1 MSPAVVQ
8 STVRPSCPAAGGAPV
23 FFSRMRPTISAI
35 LVLSSLAA
43 CGSDTAQWSEPVTRS
58 AEQRPTKWDATTR
71 ERLGLSDGPA
81 PSSQPAPTA
90 RAFVGDAPPGWNE
103 QPGQPARF
111 RDRIW
116 QIGAAPALECY
127 LTNGVGGGV
136 AQNITR
142 WYGQFGSRE
151 VPAVE
156 ALPVI
161 EFAGRP
167 GRLLELE
174 GSFQGK
180 PDQAMLLAFTWQ
192 GDMVTTL
199 KMTGP
204 KADVAAR
211 RDEFLEL
218 AQALRPAS
226 ASPMP
231 QAPPIQRGQAMPE
244 GHPPVEG
251 GATRD
256 TMPPPAPF
264 VADVPEEW
272 RPVAGSQRLFH
283 HQFGDGG
290 EVYVSQLGGTMR
302 QMLDI
307 WRGEIVGAGQLS
319 DEQFAAV
326 PKVPMLGQEAWLLDV
341 AGDYRSMG
349 GTQIDGGRLIVAAT
363 EADGGILFA
372 KMFGKAEDVEAQ
384 RGAFLRFCASLRR
397 RS

>member
-1 MSPAVVQ
+1 
-8 STVRPSCPAAGGAPV
+8 
-23 FFSRMRPTISAI
+23 MRSTISAI
-35 LVLSSLAA
+35 LVLSALAA
-43 CGSDTAQWSEPVTRS
+43 CGADTAQWSEPVTHS
-58 AEQRPTKWDATTR
+58 AEQRPTKWNATAA
-71 ERLGLSDGPA
+71 ERLGLSDGPGPAASA
-81 PSSQPAPTA
+81 PAAPRTFA
-90 RAFVGDAPPGWNE
+90 GDAPTGWSE

-116 QIGAAPALECY
+116 QIGAAPAVECY

-136 AQNITR
+136 AQNLAR
-142 WYGQFGSRE
+142 WYGQFGSSE
-151 VPAVE
+151 VKAVE

-180 PDQAMLLAFTWQ
+180 PDQAMLLAFTSQ

-204 KADVAAR
+204 KADVAAL

-218 AQALRPAS
+218 AQTLRPAS
-226 ASPMP
+226 PSPMP
-231 QAPPIQRGQAMPE
+231 AAPPIQRGQAMPD

-264 VADVPEEW
+264 VADVPPEW

-290 EVYVSQLGGTMR
+290 EVYVSQLGGSMR

-307 WRGEIVGAGQLS
+307 WRGEIAGAGQLT

-326 PKVPMLGQEAWLLDV
+326 PKVPMLGQDAWLLDV

-349 GTQIDGGRLIVAAT
+349 GTQIDGGRLLVAAT

-372 KMFGKAEDVEAQ
+372 KMFGKAEDVEAM
-384 RGAFLRFCASLRR
+384 RDGFLRFVASLRR
-397 RS
+397 RP